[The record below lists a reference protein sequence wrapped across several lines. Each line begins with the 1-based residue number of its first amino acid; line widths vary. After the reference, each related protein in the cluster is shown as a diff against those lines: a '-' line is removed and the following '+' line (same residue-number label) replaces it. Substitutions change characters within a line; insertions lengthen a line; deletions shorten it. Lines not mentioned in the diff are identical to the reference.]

1 MRSHVVFSN
10 LFGER
15 RIKMRKV
22 LSSLLAL
29 TLLGM
34 ACSTK
39 SNKVSYAEST
49 DGLKK
54 LMSDIL
60 EAQKSDKDKFDSL
73 VKSLE
78 LPDAEAWFKK
88 VFGDDKGS
96 KVAAQYKSNTS
107 MLQQDLARLFA
118 KIVND
123 GQTEIRI
130 TRFEKADDP
139 QATGNQKDVLS
150 AMKSPVPLYS
160 ARFVKPGETLGMHL
174 YNYVYVDGTFRAV
187 GKMEAAK
194 D

>member
-1 MRSHVVFSN
+1 
-10 LFGER
+10 
-15 RIKMRKV
+15 MRKV
-22 LSSLLAL
+22 MLSLLVF

-34 ACSTK
+34 ACLTK
-39 SNKVSYAEST
+39 SNKISYAEST

-60 EAQKSDKDKFDSL
+60 EAQKSGDKDKFDSL
-73 VKSLE
+73 VKGLV
-78 LPDAEAWFKK
+78 LPDADAWFKK

-96 KVAAQYKSNTS
+96 KVAAQYTSNTGA
-107 MLQQDLARLFA
+107 LEQDLARLFT

-130 TRFEKADDP
+130 TRLEKPDDP

-150 AMKSPVPLYS
+150 AMKNPVPLYS
-160 ARFVKPGETLGMHL
+160 ARFVKPGESLGMHL

-194 D
+194 G